1 MYATM
6 YQAIRG
12 RGYGE
17 NNPLWLQTSHWHHIN
32 IKCKN
37 GVIGGLGG
45 GYELIIIREIT
56 HIRDYICIKNK
67 LLRFSSI
74 FEVLLRV

>member
-1 MYATM
+1 M

-17 NNPLWLQTSHWHHIN
+17 NNPLWLQTSLWHHIHN
-32 IKCKN
+32 KCKN
-37 GVIGGLGG
+37 GLIGGLGG

-56 HIRDYICIKNK
+56 HIRDYICVKNK